1 MKYIL
6 VALLTVL
13 SASAFAVDGSVFFNG
28 TVASS
33 CSFSSASA
41 GTVNISGT
49 AITAGTSGTINVLN
63 NDPGTFTLSLGA
75 TTLST
80 APSGETLTSS
90 TATPTVTGANAALVL
105 PGLLANAGT
114 DTVSISLTGTLGQ
127 TATAGAYVFTQ
138 VVSCV

>member
-6 VALLTVL
+6 VALLAVL
-13 SASAFAVDGSVFFNG
+13 STSAFAVDGNVFFNG

-49 AITAGTSGTINVLN
+49 AITAGTDGTINVLN
-63 NDPGTFTLSLGA
+63 NDPGVFTLSLGS
-75 TTLST
+75 TTLTS
-80 APSGETLTSS
+80 APNTEALSSS
-90 TATPTVTGANAALVL
+90 TATPVVTGANAALSL
-105 PGLLANAGT
+105 PGVLANAGT
-114 DTVSISLTGTLGQ
+114 DTVSISLTGTLDQ